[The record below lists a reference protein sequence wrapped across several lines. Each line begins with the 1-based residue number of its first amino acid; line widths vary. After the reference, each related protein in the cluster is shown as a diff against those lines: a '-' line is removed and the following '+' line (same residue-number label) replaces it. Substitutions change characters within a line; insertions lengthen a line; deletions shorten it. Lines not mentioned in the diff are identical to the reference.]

1 MGFVDNPNLPN
12 KSISR
17 VIIGEDYV
25 SELREALEERS
36 IEVIACPLNGIVD
49 PRLHSHIDLSVLHQG
64 GNRLIVSEAVAN
76 EKFTSVLRELETAI
90 TFCKAPYGSNYPD
103 DAGLCAAIIGEKV
116 FHNRSLSVLSENQK
130 LIDVRQGYAKC
141 TTCVVSE
148 NAAITSDRGMARAMS
163 DAGLDVLTI
172 CEGYISLD
180 GYHNGFIGGSAFK
193 IAKDKLAFTGTLD
206 EHPDKGKIEQ
216 FLLANN
222 VMPIYLTQNCIF
234 DIGSAIPIM

>member
-1 MGFVDNPNLPN
+1 MNFFEKPNLPN
-12 KSISR
+12 RAVIR
-17 VIIGEDYV
+17 VIVGEDYV

-36 IEVIACPLNGIVD
+36 IEVIACPINGIVD

-76 EKFTSVLRELETAI
+76 EKFTSVLRELGTAI

-141 TTCVVSE
+141 TVCIVSE

-163 DAGLDVLTI
+163 DEGINVLTI
-172 CEGYISLD
+172 CDGYISLD
-180 GYHNGFIGGSAFK
+180 GFNNGFIGGSAFK
-193 IAKDKLAFTGTLD
+193 ISADKLAFTGTLD
-206 EHPDKGKIEQ
+206 EHPDKVEIEQ
-216 FLLANN
+216 FLLANE
-222 VMPIYLTQNCIF
+222 VKPVYLTKKCIF